1 MKKNKKRENMSKTL
15 LLGAIASII
24 AINSV
29 VANTIVTSQ
38 TYVDNADARKVD
50 IAQGTGTNN
59 ANVGKTLIVN
69 SSGNL
74 ELGTVSASNFVED
87 SITDGV
93 TDKAPSEN
101 AVNDALAEK
110 QDIIPAGS
118 DGANGSVVTYGATA
132 GDVDERFILDSDQ
145 YATTIQIAFANS
157 SASLDSIARILRKTG
172 EELNNS
178 VVPAKYIMYGLNAKQ
193 YAITPGTT
201 GSVAI
206 FDGADQRGGS
216 KFTERAIYDGST
228 TYDSTTDADKLITA
242 GAVESKQAQKVCV
255 RWLANADET
264 DENCLLWNLP

>member
-1 MKKNKKRENMSKTL
+1 MIKKSF
-15 LLGAIASII
+15 LLGAIVSII
-24 AINSV
+24 TTNAI
-29 VANTIVTSQ
+29 ANQVITSQ
-38 TYVDNADARKVD
+38 TYVDNADALKVN
-50 IAQGTGTNN
+50 IAQGVGTNN
-59 ANVGKTLIVN
+59 ANVGKTLVVN
-69 SSGNL
+69 SQGNL
-74 ELGTVSASNFVED
+74 ELGTVSADNFVED
-87 SITDGV
+87 SITDGI

-132 GDVDERFILDSDQ
+132 GDVDERFILEAPNPDPENLAAS
-145 YATTIQIAFANS
+145 IRVAFANGS
-157 SASLDSIARILRKTG
+157 VDLTNNRMLTRKLNKTG
-172 EELNNS
+172 EELDNS

-255 RWLANADET
+255 RWIENAEQT
-264 DENCLLWNLP
+264 DANCLLWNLP

>member
-1 MKKNKKRENMSKTL
+1 MIKKPL
-15 LLGAIASII
+15 FIGAIASII
-24 AINSV
+24 ATSAI
-29 VANTIVTSQ
+29 ANQIVTSQ

-50 IAQGTGTNN
+50 IAQGAGDNN
-59 ANVGKTLIVN
+59 ENVGKTLVVN

-132 GDVDERFILDSDQ
+132 GDVEERFILDSDAHEDNIKNFMANAS
-145 YATTIQIAFANS
+145 ATIS
-157 SASLDSIARILRKTG
+157 SSMPMQVVLHKSA
-172 EELNNS
+172 EELENS
-178 VVPAKYIMYGLNAKQ
+178 LVPAKYIEYGLNAKQ